1 MDGRTL
7 SFWVGPRIRWVVY
20 LTPWPVFVCKSAV
33 RVCVCVSLVTTSV
46 TICYTKVN
54 NTLCVDFMNLYEFY
68 GKLPFLRLKPS
79 EVNGFTG
86 EHLFAFGVFY
96 TYDV

>member
-1 MDGRTL
+1 MWADIISGL
-7 SFWVGPRIRWVVY
+7 PFSFY
-20 LTPWPVFVCKSAV
+20 LTVTAVTGVC
-33 RVCVCVSLVTTSV
+33 RCVVLTWARPSV